1 MLSFKSKK
9 ACIFVN
15 SGMTNQAQLLQ
26 NQFVRTGIV
35 ALRRRAVTLDSIL
48 LVFVTMADAA
58 WTVYLVG
65 RGLAIEA
72 NPFMAHV
79 LEYGPAVFVLVKLLY
94 TLPFIV
100 VCEWLREF
108 RPQFATMALRLTLL
122 AYVGLYAIG
131 ELKLHGHL

>member
-1 MLSFKSKK
+1 
-9 ACIFVN
+9 
-15 SGMTNQAQLLQ
+15 MTNEGQLLQ

-35 ALRRRAVTLDSIL
+35 ALRRRSVTLDSIL

-79 LEYGPAVFVLVKLLY
+79 LAYGPAAFVAVKLLY
-94 TLPFIV
+94 TLPLIV

-108 RPQFATMALRLTLL
+108 RPQFATYALRLTLIAYL
-122 AYVGLYAIG
+122 ALYGLG
-131 ELKLHGHL
+131 ELKLHGIL

>member
-1 MLSFKSKK
+1 
-9 ACIFVN
+9 
-15 SGMTNQAQLLQ
+15 MTSQAQLLQ
-26 NQFVRTGIV
+26 NQYVRTGIV

-48 LVFVTMADAA
+48 LVLVTMADAA

-65 RGLAIEA
+65 RGLAVEA

-79 LEYGPAVFVLVKLLY
+79 LSYGPSVFVLVKLLY
-94 TLPFIV
+94 TLPLIL

-108 RPQFATMALRLTLL
+108 RPQFATAALRLTLL

-131 ELKLHGHL
+131 ELKLHGLL